1 MINNDDFPII
11 ITKNFFKRND
21 SGKSQI
27 TNKQKQCHVLV
38 EYQLG
43 RANSNLTIAL
53 QWNKQTLMLMLKTFS
68 RKLLLKHK
76 LI

>member
-43 RANSNLTIAL
+43 RANSNLTIA
-53 QWNKQTLMLMLKTFS
+53 
-68 RKLLLKHK
+68 
-76 LI
+76 